1 MTILRMTL
9 VREAAPVPDDV
20 TVLAGSQPCASGVAI
35 LLSTHNGAPFLAA
48 QLHSL
53 LAQTHRDWML
63 YWRDDGSSDSTRA
76 VVTSFAAGLPAE
88 RSAMLNNNGR
98 VGSTESF
105 MRLLRTASAAGHI
118 AVAFAD
124 QDDVWL
130 PEKLA
135 RALAALKQVPD
146 GVPALYCG
154 RQVLVDAGL
163 RRIAISFAVRRPPG
177 FPAALTQN
185 IATGC
190 TVMLN
195 RAAATLIARSE
206 PPAATMHDWWCYL
219 VVAAAGG
226 QVLADNE
233 PVVLYRQ
240 HYRNVVGA
248 PATQFRRA
256 LRALRRGPGAFMRI
270 FRQHVAALRDQADL
284 LAPVAGAQVAALDR
298 ALDGGLLGRL
308 AALRMPGLIRQSWPE
323 TMLFRLWFLLG

>member
-1 MTILRMTL
+1 M
-9 VREAAPVPDDV
+9 
-20 TVLAGSQPCASGVAI
+20 TVLTKAAAVPGGVTALTATRPSGCGVAI
-35 LLSTHNGAPFLAA
+35 LLSTHNGAPFLTA

-76 VVTSFAAGLPAE
+76 VVAGFAAGLPAE
-88 RSAMLNNNGR
+88 CTAILDNNGR

-105 MRLLRTASAAGHI
+105 MRLLRTACAAGHAAI
-118 AVAFAD
+118 AFAD

-135 RALAALKQVPD
+135 RGLAALAQVPD

-163 RRIAISFAVRRPPG
+163 RHIALSFAVRRPPG

-195 RAAATLIARSE
+195 RAAARLIARSD
-206 PPAATMHDWWCYL
+206 PPAATLHDWWCYL
-219 VVAAAGG
+219 LVAAAGG
-226 QVLADNE
+226 QVLADDE

-240 HYRNVVGA
+240 HYRNAVGA

-270 FRQHVAALRDQADL
+270 FRQHVAALRDQAHL
-284 LAPVAGAQVAALDR
+284 LDPVASAQVTALDQ
-298 ALDGGLLGRL
+298 ALRGGRLGRL
-308 AALRMPGLIRQSWPE
+308 AALRMPGLVRQTWAE
-323 TMLFRLWFLLG
+323 TVLFRLWFLLG